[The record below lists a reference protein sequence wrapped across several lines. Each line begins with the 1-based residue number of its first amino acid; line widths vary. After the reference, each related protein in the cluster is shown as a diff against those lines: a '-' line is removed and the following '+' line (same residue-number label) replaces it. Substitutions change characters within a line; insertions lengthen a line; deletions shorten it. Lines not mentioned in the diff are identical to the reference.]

1 MASNK
6 TPDPV
11 KPEILD
17 QLSQDWMNVF
27 SSKEFS
33 DVQIHCGDQVFD
45 CHQVVLAARSPVFR
59 AMFKSNMLEKQTRK
73 VEVPDIRPEVVSDM
87 LTFMYTGRTP
97 NLDQLV
103 EDLLTAADKYQ
114 LDQLKSVC
122 VENLCK
128 KIDVENCIGVL
139 ILGDNYQT
147 NQFRKSSL
155 QFIERNRRKI
165 FKSKNW
171 EEKLQPYPHLM
182 AEVIRK
188 LALAGPEPRVHENIT
203 QKIIWVEE
211 KDKKQVLLDLV
222 RATEPAAVGEVSR
235 TGLLCL

>member
-1 MASNK
+1 M
-6 TPDPV
+6 
-11 KPEILD
+11 
-17 QLSQDWMNVF
+17 
-27 SSKEFS
+27 
-33 DVQIHCGDQVFD
+33 
-45 CHQVVLAARSPVFR
+45 
-59 AMFKSNMLEKQTRK
+59 
-73 VEVPDIRPEVVSDM
+73 
-87 LTFMYTGRTP
+87 
-97 NLDQLV
+97 
-103 EDLLTAADKYQ
+103 
-114 LDQLKSVC
+114 
-122 VENLCK
+122 ENLCK

-147 NQFRKSSL
+147 DQFRKSSL

-211 KDKKQVLLDLV
+211 KDKRQVLLDLI
-222 RATEPAAVGEVSR
+222 RSTEPAAVGEVSR
-235 TGLLCL
+235 TLVFVDTDTCADHIAYNFLSSEGFPATSIPHCKDVQEEALKKFKTGQFPILVTTTSTAEVLDIPPVKHVIQ

>member
-59 AMFKSNMLEKQTRK
+59 AMFQSNMLEKNTRRI
-73 VEVPDIRPEVVSDM
+73 EVPDLRPEVVSDM
-87 LTFMYTGRTP
+87 LTFMYTGKTP

-103 EDLLTAADKYQ
+103 EDLLTA
-114 LDQLKSVC
+114 
-122 VENLCK
+122 VEKCLCGK
-128 KIDVENCIGVL
+128 PL
-139 ILGDNYQT
+139 
-147 NQFRKSSL
+147 
-155 QFIERNRRKI
+155 
-165 FKSKNW
+165 
-171 EEKLQPYPHLM
+171 
-182 AEVIRK
+182 
-188 LALAGPEPRVHENIT
+188 
-203 QKIIWVEE
+203 
-211 KDKKQVLLDLV
+211 
-222 RATEPAAVGEVSR
+222 
-235 TGLLCL
+235 

>member
-1 MASNK
+1 M
-6 TPDPV
+6 
-11 KPEILD
+11 
-17 QLSQDWMNVF
+17 
-27 SSKEFS
+27 
-33 DVQIHCGDQVFD
+33 
-45 CHQVVLAARSPVFR
+45 LAARSPVFR
-59 AMFKSNMLEKQTRK
+59 AMFKSNMLEKNTRRI
-73 VEVPDIRPEVVSDM
+73 EVPDLRPEVVSDM
-87 LTFMYTGRTP
+87 LTFMYTGKTP

-147 NQFRKSSL
+147 DQFRKSSL

-171 EEKLQPYPHLM
+171 EL
-182 AEVIRK
+182 
-188 LALAGPEPRVHENIT
+188 N
-203 QKIIWVEE
+203 
-211 KDKKQVLLDLV
+211 
-222 RATEPAAVGEVSR
+222 
-235 TGLLCL
+235 